1 MYRVR
6 WEIDVPAINPRDA
19 ACNARACMLRPDTTA
34 TVFDVTEP
42 DGTTTRIDLGV
53 QDQTGTLALLLR
65 ALKHAQARLNEIP
78 HCYDDTNFRL
88 IREAI
93 LAGETTRGGEP

>member
-6 WEIDVPAINPRDA
+6 WEIDVPAVNPQDA
-19 ACNARACMLRPDTTA
+19 AGKARACILRPDTTA

-42 DGTTTRIDLGV
+42 DGTTTRIDLGM
-53 QDQTGTLALLLR
+53 QDKTGTLGLLLR
-65 ALKHAQARLNEIP
+65 ALKHAQTRLNQIP
-78 HCYDDTNFRL
+78 HRYDDTDFRL

-93 LAGETTRGGEP
+93 LAGEAVGLP